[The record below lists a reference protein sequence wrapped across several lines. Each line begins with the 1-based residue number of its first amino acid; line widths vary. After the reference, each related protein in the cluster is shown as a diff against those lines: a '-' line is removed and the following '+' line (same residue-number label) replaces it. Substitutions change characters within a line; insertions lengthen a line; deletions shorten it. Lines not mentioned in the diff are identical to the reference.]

1 MLSVLIL
8 SQLGYV
14 AALSGVIM
22 AVCVLK
28 GYEMLGGKLTK
39 KAVVI
44 SAVIMILMTYFADRV
59 DWAIILF
66 NQGGGAEAGYSLFE
80 CYRLILRHFPQKL
93 LIWELHRQSGS
104 TVSVCGARSNSY
116 RYRKNEREKRRRYY
130 RKIKLSSLLSADN
143 VVQ

>member
-1 MLSVLIL
+1 MGGEYYHLCPDCETKMRSDIAMKTQQKAQKKENIVGGIVGALLGSLLGMLSVLIL

-44 SAVIMILMTYFADRV
+44 SAVIMILMTYPYIFPHWTV
-59 DWAIILF
+59 PSVIL
-66 NQGGGAEAGYSLFE
+66 
-80 CYRLILRHFPQKL
+80 
-93 LIWELHRQSGS
+93 
-104 TVSVCGARSNSY
+104 
-116 RYRKNEREKRRRYY
+116 
-130 RKIKLSSLLSADN
+130 
-143 VVQ
+143 

>member
-66 NQGGGAEAGYSLFE
+66 NQGGGAEAGSLFE
-80 CYRLILRHFPQKL
+80 CYRLIP
-93 LIWELHRQSGS
+93 
-104 TVSVCGARSNSY
+104 AA
-116 RYRKNEREKRRRYY
+116 
-130 RKIKLSSLLSADN
+130 LSAEIIDMGSYIGN
-143 VVQ
+143 LVLQYLFVALGAIPTVIGKMKEKKEEGIIVRLN

>member
-1 MLSVLIL
+1 MKLRSDIAMKTQQKAQKKENIVGGIVGALLGSLLGMLSVLIL

-14 AALSGVIM
+14 AALSVVIM

-59 DWAIILF
+59 D
-66 NQGGGAEAGYSLFE
+66 
-80 CYRLILRHFPQKL
+80 
-93 LIWELHRQSGS
+93 
-104 TVSVCGARSNSY
+104 
-116 RYRKNEREKRRRYY
+116 
-130 RKIKLSSLLSADN
+130 
-143 VVQ
+143 